1 MSFRRASLML
11 TSDPGDVG
19 VALSFFTCD
28 GTTASLKQA
37 LRVLTTQMDAG
48 RAWLL
53 GRKVEAWWCPQPD
66 NPRWATGFYWQTREK
81 TDWVSTKRLCRSFW
95 IIIHK

>member
-1 MSFRRASLML
+1 ML

-53 GRKVEAWWCPQPD
+53 GRKAGAPLVSTAQTLSKPGG
-66 NPRWATGFYWQTREK
+66 GFCWRTRYQRK
-81 TDWVSTKRLCRSFW
+81 TDWVHTK
-95 IIIHK
+95 KGN